1 MSEME
6 KLKRNQWKIIRIV
19 LICTLFDIIVHYFGP
34 DTLNTGLPKSVIV
47 KNGLLIPAAI
57 LLFFITFGALAGI
70 FVLIQDTLPGT
81 KFHKGLLYG
90 LSFGGL
96 WFIGMF
102 EPGLSPLWLSFF
114 SGLADGLPILLLGI
128 LLGVFT
134 ATDTGHNLEQRA
146 AKPMLSIFAVALL
159 YIIGRYFSYAI
170 IHIDSAYSSL
180 PFATF
185 FWTVGMGLWVGVMVQ
200 LLKQG
205 VKGNSPL
212 KRALMFGGLIYG
224 TDWLL
229 YNLFMLLFFEISL
242 ADLVLRTGT
251 DAIFVSAG
259 VFIFERFVH
268 LSKMD
273 ATAQL
278 QSTFNYQEK
287 I

>member
-1 MSEME
+1 ME
-6 KLKRNQWKIIRIV
+6 KLKRNQWKIMGIV
-19 LICTLFDIIVHYFGP
+19 LLCTVFDVIVHYFGP
-34 DTLNTGLPKSVIV
+34 DTLDTGFPKSVIV

-81 KFHKGLLYG
+81 KLYKGLLYG
-90 LSFGGL
+90 LLFGGL

-102 EPGLSPLWLSFF
+102 EPGISPLWLSFF

-134 ATDTGHNLEQRA
+134 ATDTNNHLEQRA
-146 AKPMLSIFAVALL
+146 ANPMPSIVTVALL
-159 YIIGRYFSYAI
+159 YTIGRYFSYAI

-180 PFATF
+180 PIATL
-185 FWTVGMGLWVGVMVQ
+185 FWTVGMGLWVGVMYP

-212 KRALMFGGLIYG
+212 KRALMFGGIIYG

-229 YNLFMLLFFEISL
+229 YHLFMILFFDISL
-242 ADLVLRTGT
+242 ADLVLRAGT
-251 DAIFVSAG
+251 DALFVAAG
-259 VFIFERFVH
+259 VFIFERFVP
-268 LSKMD
+268 LSKIG
-273 ATAQL
+273 ATAQA
-278 QSTFNYQEK
+278 
-287 I
+287 